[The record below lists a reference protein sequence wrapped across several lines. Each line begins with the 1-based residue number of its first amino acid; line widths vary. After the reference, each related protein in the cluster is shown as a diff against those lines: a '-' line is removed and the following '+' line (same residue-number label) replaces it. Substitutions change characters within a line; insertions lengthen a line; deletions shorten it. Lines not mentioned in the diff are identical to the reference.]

1 MQRFLLLL
9 VVALAS
15 ALTACGANP
24 SSTSDAGSTADQAQ
38 PSDQTTS
45 TSNTGA
51 GETATTPSQPFSAPP
66 RGGEIPPDPK
76 ALEAGYGL
84 TQVGQAGG
92 KVVLSVTSGPK
103 TLNNLITQ
111 ETSSS
116 DITRLMNRGL
126 VEVNPVTF
134 EIEPALATRWEFSD
148 DHRVVTFYLRQGV
161 KFSDGKPFSA
171 DDVVFTFND
180 LIFNPDV
187 NTDVRETLLVKGQPI
202 QVEKVDEFTVKVT
215 TVEPFRPLLRALG
228 GYETSIYPKHL
239 MADKVAKLNPGA
251 RGAMRAIR
259 QVFDGNADA
268 LKTLSAD
275 AAQLLDMG
283 LQKLDQV
290 IGAKDVQLTTAAA
303 MGIQS
308 ALEQLAGLLGAD
320 QTALREALQKSLEQ
334 IGKVAA
340 YAAQGLWEGVSPD
353 AFNNAWT
360 VDTPAEQFAG
370 LGPFSFVRYD
380 VDQQVILQRNPYYW
394 KVDASG
400 VQLPYLEQI
409 VILVVESLDVSF
421 LKFKTGETD
430 AYEVRPQD
438 WPLLVEGVSE
448 QDCRQAGVNLV
459 CPNAPQGW
467 ELIRGGPQFGT
478 LYVVLNQDVEDPVL
492 QAVFRD
498 LQFRKAVAHAID
510 KQSIID
516 NIYNGLALPQGSP
529 VSFPSPYYDQSE
541 SFATYPLDLEA
552 SRQLLD
558 EIGLTDTDGDGVR
571 NISDAFL
578 EHAGLSLNGLPA
590 ADERELEF
598 LFSTNSGNT
607 LRERV
612 STFIASDL
620 KKVGIN
626 PTFKP
631 IEFNALVTDLLGGKY
646 QMVLIGFTGGVE
658 PNDSANIWT
667 TPGGLHFWRFSAKE
681 NPPAWEKRVDELFEL
696 GATTF
701 DEDQVKGFYREY
713 QQLVAENLPLIY
725 TVNQQFLY
733 ASKAGL
739 ANNDAFQ
746 PITGNVKP
754 ELAFA
759 EVLWWQDPAR
769 RAQIENVEGQR

>member
-1 MQRFLLLL
+1 MKRLLLLL
-9 VVALAS
+9 VVTLTG
-15 ALTACGANP
+15 ALTACGGNS
-24 SSTSDAGSTADQAQ
+24 SSTSDAGSAADQAQ
-38 PSDQTTS
+38 PSQATS
-45 TSNTGA
+45 TPSSR
-51 GETATTPSQPFSAPP
+51 ETATAPSPPSGAPQ
-66 RGGEIPPDPK
+66 RAGEIPPEPK
-76 ALEAGYGL
+76 VLESGAGLAETG
-84 TQVGQAGG
+84 QVGG
-92 KVVLSVTSGPK
+92 KVVLAAVSGPK

-134 EIEPALATRWEFSD
+134 EIEPALAARWEFSD

-202 QVEKVDEFTVKVT
+202 LVEKVDELTVKVT

-251 RGAMRAIR
+251 RGAMRSIR

-268 LKTLSAD
+268 LKALSAD

-290 IGAKDVQLTTAAA
+290 IGAKDVQLATAAA
-303 MGIQS
+303 MGIQD

-340 YAAQGLWEGVSPD
+340 YAAQDLWEGVSPD

-448 QDCRQAGVNLV
+448 QDCKQAGPNLI
-459 CPNAPQGW
+459 CSNAEQGW
-467 ELIRGGPQFGT
+467 ELVRGGPLFGT
-478 LYVVLNQDVEDPVL
+478 LYVVFNQDAEDPVL
-492 QAVFRD
+492 RAVFRD

-516 NIYNGLALPQGSP
+516 NIYNGLALPQWSP
-529 VSFPSPYYDQSE
+529 VSFPSPYYDQGE
-541 SFATYPLDLEA
+541 SFATYPLDLEE

-578 EHAGLSLNGLPA
+578 ERAGLSPGGLPA

-620 KKVGIN
+620 KKVGVN
-626 PTFKP
+626 PVFKP

-746 PITGNVKP
+746 PITGNVRP

-759 EVLWWQDPAR
+759 EVLWWQDESR
-769 RAQIENVEGQR
+769 RGQIENVEPQR